1 MYEIHATK
9 DGQPPISK
17 GYNYRP
23 AADKLADALTRLGYR
38 VTVTDTDHANNLH
51 NILYVLDHTDS
62 KTLIDMYNSEPDAAK
77 YPGCYQEKLI
87 RLYVLR
93 EITSRKGA

>member
-9 DGQPPISK
+9 DGQAAIDR

-23 AADKLADALTRLGYR
+23 AADKLADALTRLGYS
-38 VTVTDTDHANNLH
+38 VTITDTKHADNLRK
-51 NILYVLDHTDS
+51 ILHVLDHADS
-62 KTLIDMYNSEPDAAK
+62 KTLIDTYNSEPDAAK
-77 YPGCYQEKLI
+77 YPGCCQERLI

-93 EITSRKGA
+93 EIARRGH

>member
-9 DGQPPISK
+9 DGQPPIDK

-23 AADKLADALTRLGYR
+23 AAGKLADALTRLGYS
-38 VTVTDTDHANNLH
+38 VTITDTEHADNLRK
-51 NILYVLDHTDS
+51 ILHVLDHADS
-62 KTLIDMYNSEPDAAK
+62 KTLMDTYNSEPDAAK
-77 YPGCYQEKLI
+77 YPGCCQEQLI

-93 EITSRKGA
+93 AITDRKGA